1 MEAQLI
7 EALKTALEIEDREIT
22 LADKFKEFE
31 EWDSLSRLSLI
42 SELDENF
49 EVQLE
54 GKEFENIETVE
65 DLLKAVQAK
74 SAA

>member
-1 MEAQLI
+1 MQEKLI
-7 EALKTALEIEDREIT
+7 EALKTALEIEDREIA
-22 LADKFKEFE
+22 LSDKFKEFE

-54 GKEFENIETVE
+54 GKEFETIETVA
-65 DLLKAVQAK
+65 DLLKAVEAK

>member
-1 MEAQLI
+1 MQEKLI
-7 EALKTALEIEDREIT
+7 EALKTALEIEDREISID
-22 LADKFKEFE
+22 DKFKEFE

-54 GKEFENIETVE
+54 GKEFETIETVA
-65 DLLKAVQAK
+65 DLLKAVEAK
-74 SAA
+74 AAA

>member
-1 MEAQLI
+1 MQEKLI
-7 EALKTALEIEDREIT
+7 EALKTALEIEDREIV
-22 LADKFKEFE
+22 LSDKFKEFE

-54 GKEFENIETVE
+54 GKEFETIETVA
-65 DLLKAVQAK
+65 DLLKAVEAK

>member
-1 MEAQLI
+1 MQEKLI
-7 EALKTALEIEDREIT
+7 EALKTALEIEDREIS
-22 LADKFKEFE
+22 LDDKFKEFE

-54 GKEFENIETVE
+54 GKEFETIETVA
-65 DLLKAVQAK
+65 DLLKAVEAK
-74 SAA
+74 AAA

>member
-1 MEAQLI
+1 MEQKLI
-7 EALKTALEIEDREIT
+7 EALKTALDIEDKEID

-42 SELDENF
+42 SELDEAF

-54 GKEFENIETVE
+54 GKEFDSIETVG
-65 DLLKAVQAK
+65 DLLLAVK
-74 SAA
+74 LKM

>member
-1 MEAQLI
+1 MEEQLI
-7 EALKTALEIEDREIT
+7 EALKIALEIEDREIT

-54 GKEFENIETVE
+54 GKEFENIETVA